1 MFYIFVY
8 KGIREKVLFLCLD
21 LWSYV
26 CKFRNIISC
35 IIVMYSVV
43 YWMDIVKIVLV
54 VIVVRI
60 LLWMF
65 FEEIEMKFL
74 WMYCKIKFN

>member
-8 KGIREKVLFLCLD
+8 KDIREKVLFLCLD
-21 LWSYV
+21 LWNYV

-65 FEEIEMKFL
+65 FEEIEMKFI

>member
-8 KGIREKVLFLCLD
+8 KDREKMLFWCLD
-21 LWSYV
+21 LWNYV

-65 FEEIEMKFL
+65 FEEIEMKFI